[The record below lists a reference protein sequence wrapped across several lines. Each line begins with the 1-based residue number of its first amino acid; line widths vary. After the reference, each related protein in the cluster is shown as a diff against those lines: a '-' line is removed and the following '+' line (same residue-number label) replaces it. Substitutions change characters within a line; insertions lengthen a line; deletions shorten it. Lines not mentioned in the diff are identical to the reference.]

1 MGKRLFAL
9 LGELLNDPAAGS
21 NSRSRAP
28 AAFCHVLLKAY
39 AELGISLH
47 WLRAEDGGAGRKG
60 ISVTD
65 FYFSDERWAL
75 IAPHLPGKESDPG
88 CHARDNRLFIE
99 AVFWIL
105 RNQSS
110 WRRLPPHFGKWY
122 TNYTRFRRWT
132 RKGVWP
138 GVLAALAAGGP
149 SEYFCED
156 GEIFFAPLCPLATQE
171 AGTAP
176 REAQGGCDG
185 DASAPLQSRSQQ
197 NSARL
202 LS

>member
-1 MGKRLFAL
+1 M
-9 LGELLNDPAAGS
+9 
-21 NSRSRAP
+21 
-28 AAFCHVLLKAY
+28 LKAY

-47 WLRAEDGGAGRKG
+47 WLHAEDGGAGRKG

-65 FYFSDERWAL
+65 FYLSDERWAL

-122 TNYTRFRRWT
+122 TNYTRFRRWRARGSGPARCAGGT
-132 RKGVWP
+132 GGRRSLRIFLRGRRNSLRP
-138 GVLAALAAGGP
+138 LRTLAA
-149 SEYFCED
+149 
-156 GEIFFAPLCPLATQE
+156 QE
-171 AGTAP
+171 AGTAQP
-176 REAQGGCDG
+176 EAQGGCDD
-185 DASAPLQSRSQQ
+185 DASLPSQSRSQQ
-197 NSARL
+197 IQARL
-202 LS
+202 LY